1 VKAGQKAI
9 AEPSLMYEI
18 ASSTWKEETDAL
30 QRYAAYNNVAGTA
43 SRAGNGVQELQ
54 RSQSKVQQQEDRGD
68 MPMSLMQELANT
80 LGNLDES
87 GMNGMLLLLVL

>member
-1 VKAGQKAI
+1 MHEV
-9 AEPSLMYEI
+9 

-30 QRYAAYNNVAGTA
+30 QEYAAYTNVAETA

-87 GMNGMLLLLVL
+87 GMNGMLLLVL